1 MQGINGMGLSARAGQ
16 VGVYQTA
23 DSVTKTIQKQIQDL
37 KKQLKEVSA
46 DPNMNAEVKA
56 RKQQDIQ
63 QQITDLQNQLRQ
75 HQMDQRQQKLKEKT
89 EEAKSSE
96 QAGMEAVVSADNA
109 VRNAEVQE
117 GVASKM
123 KGRASVLRSEME
135 LDAGRNSGTIPS
147 KMNELARAEQASENA
162 RTTQMELLGDASQE
176 LQGVNEAEQ
185 DPEKK
190 TEEAREEEEAKARQE
205 EAEQAEALMYTSD
218 GKTVSEEQ
226 EPRITVRA

>member
-16 VGVYQTA
+16 VGVSQTA

-162 RTTQMELLGDASQE
+162 RTTQMELLGD
-176 LQGVNEAEQ
+176 EAEQ

>member
-16 VGVYQTA
+16 VGVSQTA

-63 QQITDLQNQLRQ
+63 QQITDLQN
-75 HQMDQRQQKLKEKT
+75 LKEKT